1 MQSMLLLLSG
11 IVLAFIGCGYILK
24 RENIVRLLIVSVLV
38 YFSLFI
44 VASGLLFWID
54 KFSIEKT
61 LIAVVVVEG
70 IFNASKYVKHRNIQI
85 EWNARDYIIP
95 VIIIACA
102 MPFVFQKYE
111 FFGMGQD
118 EGVYQT
124 QAIQFMHDYNDVQ
137 RDFEEYDLLDS
148 EEAKEDF
155 RLSLQEDLIGLYNYD
170 TSLPFA
176 SEEKELSDVSAVFH
190 GIPTFP
196 ALLGLFGKI
205 FGIRHMSDIQT
216 IFYVCAVFLLYFV
229 LQDLKVKKASRVVC
243 TVLFAFSPLILW
255 VSKSALTEIGIT
267 ALILGF
273 IYLILSMEKEK
284 IYLSII
290 PLAAMCFFHLTIY
303 TMFPLFVLIYMGL
316 YVAEKE
322 PRYLISAVILNTAF
336 VSGMT
341 MIMMIAGTYSFTHNF
356 GPVYRFPGVSQEN
369 VFVFFWMI
377 SAIIYAVCPILYL
390 IRGKMEHVKIM
401 CARIAPM
408 VIRLCLI
415 GGVLYQAVIILNIR
429 EKYQGGFGALKHLT
443 LAGYGFSVGIIVPAV
458 AGIIAIVWAG
468 RIFTNVRSNTVA
480 LLFIYCI
487 LLYSCYM
494 RTDVAYYFYYGRY
507 LAPYISVVLVFS
519 ALALELITHKVVGIA
534 GICSLC
540 ILVPYEKVLLLNMDD
555 TRITWDAI
563 ENVAGKIDSGD
574 IVFITKD
581 NMKFYYLALRA
592 MTGARCFPET
602 EKIVSE
608 IQSRYGEYYCIIN
621 EERVIENAELI
632 WKESYHLNEDNNLYD
647 GRWLPFP
654 LNVTREE
661 RCTFIWQYEI
671 VKNMKH
677 RVEE

>member
-1 MQSMLLLLSG
+1 MQTILLLLMG
-11 IVLAFIGCGYILK
+11 IVLTFTGCGYILK
-24 RENIVRLLIVSVLV
+24 KENIVRLLIVSILV

-54 KFSIEKT
+54 KFSIIKT
-61 LIAVVVVEG
+61 LITVIVVG
-70 IFNASKYVKHRNIQI
+70 GFFDILKYVRHRNIQI
-85 EWNARDYIIP
+85 DWNVRDYIVPI
-95 VIIIACA
+95 IIIACA
-102 MPFVFQKYE
+102 MPFVLQKYE

-124 QAIQFMHDYNDVQ
+124 QAIQFMYDYNDVQ

-148 EEAKEDF
+148 EGAKEDF

-196 ALLGLFGKI
+196 ALLGLFGKM

-273 IYLILSMEKEK
+273 IYLILSMKKEK
-284 IYLSII
+284 IYMSVI
-290 PLAAMCFFHLTIY
+290 PLMAMCFFHLTIY

-316 YVAEKE
+316 YVAKKE
-322 PRYLISAVILNTAF
+322 PRYLISAAVLNTAF
-336 VSGMT
+336 VLGMT
-341 MIMMIAGTYSFTHNF
+341 MTMMIAGTYSFTYNF
-356 GPVYRFPGVSQEN
+356 GPVYRFPGISQEN
-369 VFVFFWMI
+369 ASVFFWTV
-377 SAIIYAVCPILYL
+377 SALIYAVCPILYL
-390 IRGKMEHVKIM
+390 IRDKMEYVKIM

-443 LAGYGFSVGIIVPAV
+443 LAGYGFSVGILVPAV

-468 RIFTNVRSNTVA
+468 RIFTNVRSHVVA

-494 RTDVAYYFYYGRY
+494 RTDIAYYFYYGRY
-507 LAPYISVVLVFS
+507 LAPYISVALVFS
-519 ALALELITHKVVGIA
+519 ALALERISHKVIGIM

-540 ILVPYEKVLLLNMDD
+540 ILAPYEKMLLLNMDD

-563 ENVAGKIDSGD
+563 EDVTRKIDSGD
-574 IVFITKD
+574 TVIITRD
-581 NMKFYYLALRA
+581 NMKFYYLVLRA
-592 MTGARCFPET
+592 MTGAKCFPET

-608 IQSRYGEYYCIIN
+608 IQSRYGEYHYITN
-621 EERVIENAELI
+621 EERVIENGELM
-632 WKESYHLNEDNNLYD
+632 WKVSYQLNEDNNLYD

-671 VKNMKH
+671 VKNKKH